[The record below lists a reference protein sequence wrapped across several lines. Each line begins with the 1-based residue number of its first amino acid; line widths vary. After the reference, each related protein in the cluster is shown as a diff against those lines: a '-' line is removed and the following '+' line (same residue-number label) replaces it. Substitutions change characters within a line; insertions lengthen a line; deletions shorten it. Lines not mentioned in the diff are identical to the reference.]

1 MHCFSPLL
9 LHLLYIFAGIKQF
22 HHWHLHEKIY
32 TGMRCTGRCNG
43 EFAEVF
49 CSANYSKKDA
59 AFTVLRTLAASF
71 SGILVKNS
79 MGLPVARA
87 ASAQEY
93 TKKFFMFAE

>member
-9 LHLLYIFAGIKQF
+9 LHLLYVFAGFKKFRYRHFQKEI
-22 HHWHLHEKIY
+22 HS
-32 TGMRCTGRCNG
+32 GMRCAGRRNG
-43 EFAEVF
+43 EFAESF
-49 CSANYSKKDA
+49 CPAAYSKKDA

-79 MGLPVARA
+79 MGFPVARA

>member
-1 MHCFSPLL
+1 MAKSNALEL
-9 LHLLYIFAGIKQF
+9 SIRIAGKVDSSLSKAIKTAQNQTSG
-22 HHWHLHEKIY
+22 LARGI
-32 TGMRCTGRCNG
+32 G